1 MKMSLSPKAK
11 NILSAAG
18 NFISSFITAAA
29 AIVAAIFVLIKL
41 LGWNMF
47 SVDSPSMAP
56 LYPVGTLVIVQ
67 KAEPEEIE
75 VGDVITYVLN
85 EDGVLVTHRVIKINA
100 DNRTFITKG
109 DANNTEDSPVLW
121 DNMVGRV
128 LLGITALGRPVR
140 FLTAEENRPAVISVI
155 AVIFVFSLVW
165 DLIERRKNKKGRR
178 VPRRK
183 R

>member
-56 LYPVGTLVIVQ
+56 LYPV
-67 KAEPEEIE
+67 
-75 VGDVITYVLN
+75 
-85 EDGVLVTHRVIKINA
+85 
-100 DNRTFITKG
+100 
-109 DANNTEDSPVLW
+109 
-121 DNMVGRV
+121 
-128 LLGITALGRPVR
+128 
-140 FLTAEENRPAVISVI
+140 
-155 AVIFVFSLVW
+155 
-165 DLIERRKNKKGRR
+165 
-178 VPRRK
+178 
-183 R
+183 